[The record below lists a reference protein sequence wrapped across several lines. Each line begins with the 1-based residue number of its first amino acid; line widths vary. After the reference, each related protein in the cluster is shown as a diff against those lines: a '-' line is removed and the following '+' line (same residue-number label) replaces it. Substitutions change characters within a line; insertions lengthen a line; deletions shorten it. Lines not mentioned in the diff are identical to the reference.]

1 MSKSLEDVI
10 VMGRHPVPAETMAP
24 NPDTL
29 VAGHPVQT
37 LANHYSSADN
47 RFHVGTWGSE
57 PGRWRINYTEH
68 EYCKLL
74 KGRVILHDQA
84 GNRLT
89 LTPGDDFIIPAGFR
103 GEWETVESCEKIYV
117 IYQP

>member
-1 MSKSLEDVI
+1 MSQTLKDVI
-10 VMGRHPVPAETMAP
+10 VMARHPVAAETLPP
-24 NPDTL
+24 NPQTL
-29 VAGHPVQT
+29 IAGHPVQT
-37 LANHYSSADN
+37 LANHYSSPDD

-57 PGRWRINYTEH
+57 PGRWRVNYTEH

-74 KGRVILHDQA
+74 KGRVILHDHQ
-84 GNRLT
+84 GGRLA
-89 LTPGDDFIIPAGFR
+89 LAAGDDFIIPAGFS